1 MAIVDHIS
9 YSNHQQTI
17 QQYDESRTAAM
28 KLTQQALNNPVAIGI
43 GVVFI
48 ILLGVTSL
56 VKLPIQLFPDI
67 ERPRITIQTNWRS
80 ASPQEVESE
89 IVEPQEQILQ
99 GIPGLSSMVA
109 FVNRGNAFI
118 NLQFGVGT
126 NMEQTLIEVIS
137 RMTRLPP
144 MPADSTAP
152 RIMLGGFGGGG
163 PALTWFFL
171 QALPGNE
178 QPIYDYFDYVDS
190 TIRPRLERIAGVA
203 GVQTFDNNNAEEIQ
217 IKFDPVKAIEYGIQ
231 IPQLVNAVS
240 LSNDV
245 TGGFVDVGKRQYT
258 LRFSGKYPVEQLGEL
273 RLSAVDGS
281 QIRLGDIAVIER
293 YRNDRFNRAIQN
305 GNPAFGIRIDKSNGA
320 NVLATLERVK
330 AEVDAINE
338 ELLAER
344 DLVMVQSFDASV
356 FIYRAIGLVTNNLFA
371 GVVLSLF
378 VLWLFIRKSRPTL
391 IIAIAIPISLLVTFV
406 VLNMLGRSLNV
417 ISLAGLAFAVGMV
430 LDAAIVVL
438 ENILRL
444 RENGQNNSDS
454 AVQGTSQVWGAML
467 ASTTTTVAI
476 FLPVFF
482 LEGVEGQL
490 FGDLALTIAI
500 AVSVSL
506 LVAVIL
512 LPVIANHWITD
523 KTFEDRLLPR
533 WQKITQAVMRWTATN
548 RKRMVLAFTLM
559 ALPVAIS
566 YVAIPTLD
574 YLPPVKRDAVDA
586 NLRFP
591 PGANMETIKKEVV
604 DPIVARLKPHMDG
617 VKQPYLKNYYI
628 FYGPGGGGMGV
639 RALDQSR
646 VNELLDLVLNEV
658 LVDLPDTTA
667 FASQGNLFGGFN
679 GGRSVS
685 MHLQSKD
692 DRALLAVARDGV
704 KWIEAAIPD
713 AQVQTNPGLEL
724 AQPELR
730 LTPNDREIFE
740 QGWTR
745 RDLSTVVRTLGDGL
759 YVGEHFDGSKRIN
772 MILKSAGWDDP
783 DNLGDV
789 PIVTAA
795 GHITQLNQLVDINRT
810 VGPSNLRRINGER
823 TVSLDI
829 APPDGW
835 SLEQTIAA
843 LSASVEPKI
852 RAALPDDGV
861 VLYGNNVSQLQQTI
875 SIMGQNFAFALLIL
889 FLLLAALFR
898 SAKDS
903 LLVLVTVPLATVG
916 GVLALQLLNRVVF
929 QPLDLLTMI
938 GFVILLGLVVNNA
951 ILLVHHTRLAEAAG
965 KCRRAAVEQA
975 LQLRLRPIFM
985 STLTS
990 FFGMLPLLLVPGEG
1004 SVIYRGLAAV
1014 IVGGLGVSTLFTIV
1028 LLPCLLQFSK
1038 ADFGWQSAKNKIMSA
1053 PADPKYREA
1062 L

>member
-1 MAIVDHIS
+1 
-9 YSNHQQTI
+9 
-17 QQYDESRTAAM
+17 M
-28 KLTQQALNNPVAIGI
+28 KLTAFALKNPAAIGI
-43 GVVFI
+43 GLIFI
-48 ILLGVTSL
+48 VIVGVISL
-56 VKLPIQLFPDI
+56 FKLPVQLFPDI
-67 ERPRITIQTNWRS
+67 ERPRISIQTNWRS

-89 IVEPQEQILQ
+89 LVEPQEQILR
-99 GIPGLSSMVA
+99 GIPGLASMSA
-109 FVNRGNAFI
+109 FANRGNSWI
-118 NLQFGVGT
+118 NLEFGVDT

-144 MPADSTAP
+144 LPADATPP

-171 QALPGNE
+171 QTLPGNE
-178 QPIYDYFDYVDS
+178 QPVYDYFEYVNS
-190 TIRPRLERIAGVA
+190 TIRPRLESIPGVSS
-203 GVQTFDNNNAEEIQ
+203 VQTFDNNNAEEIH
-217 IKFDPVKAIEYGIQ
+217 IRFDPVKAIEYGIQ

-258 LRFSGKYPVEQLGEL
+258 LRFSGKYPIEQLSEL
-273 RLSAVDGS
+273 TLAAVDGS
-281 QIRLGDIAVIER
+281 RIRLGDIAVVER

-305 GNPAFGIRIDKSNGA
+305 GNPAFSIRIDKANGA

-338 ELLAER
+338 DILADEQ
-344 DLVMVQSFDASV
+344 LVMVQSFDASV
-356 FIYRAIGLVTNNLFA
+356 FIYRAINLVTNNLFA
-371 GVVLSLF
+371 GVVLSLS
-378 VLWLFIRKSRPTL
+378 VLWLFIRRGRPTL
-391 IIAIAIPISLLVTFV
+391 IIAVAIPVSLLVTFV
-406 VLNMLGRSLNV
+406 VLNALGRSLNV

-444 RENGQNNSDS
+444 REGGDS
-454 AVQGTSQVWGAML
+454 KHDSSLLGTSQVWGALL

-482 LEGVEGQL
+482 LQGVEGQL

-500 AVSVSL
+500 AVAVSL
-506 LVAVIL
+506 LVAVVL
-512 LPVIANHWITD
+512 LPLLAKTWI
-523 KTFEDRLLPR
+523 KENQLNDRLAHR
-533 WQKITQAVMRWTATN
+533 WQQITAGVMRLTSSHK
-548 RKRMVLAFTLM
+548 KRLVLAFSLM
-559 ALPVAIS
+559 VIPVGITWYA
-566 YVAIPTLD
+566 VPTLD

-591 PGANMETIKKEVV
+591 PGANMETIKREVV
-604 DPIVARLKPHMDG
+604 DPIVARLKPYMDHEQ
-617 VKQPYLKNYYI
+617 QPYLKNYYI
-628 FYGPGGGGMGV
+628 FYGPGGGGMGI

-646 VNELLDLVLNEV
+646 VNELLDVVLNEV
-658 LVDLPDTTA
+658 LVDLPDTNA

-692 DRALLAVARDGV
+692 DRALLEVARSGIE
-704 KWIEAAIPD
+704 WIEAAIPG
-713 AQVQTNPGLEL
+713 AQVQPSPGLDL
-724 AQPELR
+724 AEPEIR

-745 RDLSTVVRTLGDGL
+745 RDLSAVVRTLGDGL

-772 MILKSAGWDDP
+772 MILRADGWQAP
-783 DNLGDV
+783 EELADV

-795 GHITQLNQLVDINRT
+795 GNIKQVGQLVDISRT

-829 APPDGW
+829 VPPDGW
-835 SLEQTIAA
+835 SLEQTIAE
-843 LSASVEPKI
+843 LESSVEPQMRGI
-852 RAALPDDGV
+852 MPDDGV
-861 VLYGNNVSQLQQTI
+861 ILYGNNVSQLQSTI
-875 SIMGQNFAFALLIL
+875 QVMSQNFAFALLIL
-889 FLLLAALFR
+889 FLLMAGLFR

-916 GVLALQLLNRVVF
+916 GVLALQLLNRFVF

-951 ILLVHHTRLAEAAG
+951 ILLVHHTRMAERAG
-965 KCRRAAVEQA
+965 KLRQQAVEQA
-975 LQLRLRPIFM
+975 LRLRLRPIFM

-1028 LLPCLLQFSK
+1028 LLPCLLQLQRS
-1038 ADFGWQSAKNKIMSA
+1038 DFGVLTQREKRFTSTSAE
-1053 PADPKYREA
+1053 PHGEA